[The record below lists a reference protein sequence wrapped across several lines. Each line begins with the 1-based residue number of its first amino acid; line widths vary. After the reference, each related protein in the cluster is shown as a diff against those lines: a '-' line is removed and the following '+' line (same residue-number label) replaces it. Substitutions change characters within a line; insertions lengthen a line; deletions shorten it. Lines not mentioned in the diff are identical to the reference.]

1 MYRPRCFSCAFI
13 LTGHMD
19 MQTATAVAQTK
30 EGRGLI
36 HVNGSP
42 ISNLRPE
49 ILRFKVYEAVL
60 AAGEENFAYIDIRL
74 RVKGGGHT
82 SQVYALR
89 QAIAKA
95 VVAYHAKYID
105 ASSALEL
112 KKKLVAYDRS
122 LLIADPRR
130 AEPKKF
136 GGHGARAR
144 RQKRSVY
151 PLLLVGPL
159 LTPLSLQ
166 LPLTCFAVALHVFPI
181 SLYAGTTSNMTCMK
195 IIAFRK
201 QDTKHE
207 HANMHT
213 YVTSVR
219 IIKHYS
225 VAER

>member
-1 MYRPRCFSCAFI
+1 MSSTKAVQTFGKKKVRRSW
-13 LTGHMD
+13 LTRRFLAEIAT
-19 MQTATAVAQTK
+19 QTATAVAHAR

-36 HVNGSP
+36 HINGSP
-42 ISNLRPE
+42 ITLLRPE

-60 AAGEENFAYIDIRL
+60 AAGEENFSFIDIRV

-95 VVAYHAKYID
+95 AVAFHAKYVD

-130 AEPKKF
+130 MEPKKF

-144 RQKRSVY
+144 RQKRSVQD
-151 PLLLVGPL
+151 LLAISPPTDLMHTVTVKHCIFL
-159 LTPLSLQ
+159 LS
-166 LPLTCFAVALHVFPI
+166 
-181 SLYAGTTSNMTCMK
+181 SLYILPMPS
-195 IIAFRK
+195 
-201 QDTKHE
+201 Q
-207 HANMHT
+207 HAVYESPTPNSIRHN
-213 YVTSVR
+213 
-219 IIKHYS
+219 
-225 VAER
+225 

>member
-1 MYRPRCFSCAFI
+1 MERVD
-13 LTGHMD
+13 T
-19 MQTATAVAQTK
+19 QTATAVAQTR

-42 ISNLRPE
+42 ITIIQPE
-49 ILRFKVYEAVL
+49 ILRFKIYEAVL
-60 AAGEENFAYIDIRL
+60 AAGEEYFAYIDIRL

-144 RQKRSVY
+144 RQKRSVH
-151 PLLLVGPL
+151 PLFSIVWLF
-159 LTPLSLQ
+159 TSLPPQ
-166 LPLTCFAVALHVFPI
+166 LPLACFAVALHVFSI
-181 SLYAGTTSNMTCMK
+181 SLYAGITSNMTCMK
-195 IIAFRK
+195 
-201 QDTKHE
+201 
-207 HANMHT
+207 
-213 YVTSVR
+213 
-219 IIKHYS
+219 
-225 VAER
+225 

>member
-1 MYRPRCFSCAFI
+1 MRCSHCLPYTSKLI
-13 LTGHMD
+13 ERTD
-19 MQTATAVAQTK
+19 TQTATAVAQTK

-42 ISNLRPE
+42 ITILQPE

-60 AAGEENFAYIDIRL
+60 AAGEENFADIDIRL

-112 KKKLVAYDRS
+112 KKKLVSYDRS

-151 PLLLVGPL
+151 PLLSIGWF
-159 LTPLSLQ
+159 LTLSLPAVTVD
-166 LPLTCFAVALHVFPI
+166 LFGVALHVFSI
-181 SLYAGTTSNMTCMK
+181 SLYAGTTSNMTCMR

-201 QDTKHE
+201 QITKHE
-207 HANMHT
+207 HANIT
-213 YVTSVR
+213 YAVLVKA
-219 IIKHYS
+219 IKRSS
-225 VAER
+225 VAAR

>member
-1 MYRPRCFSCAFI
+1 
-13 LTGHMD
+13 
-19 MQTATAVAQTK
+19 MQTATAVAHTK

-42 ISNLRPE
+42 IYNLQPE

-112 KKKLVAYDRS
+112 KKKFTSYDRS
-122 LLIADPRR
+122 LLISDPRR

-144 RQKRSVY
+144 RQKRSVHH
-151 PLLLVGPL
+151 PMLSAGPPFNLLCP
-159 LTPLSLQ
+159 Q
-166 LPLTCFAVALHVFPI
+166 LPLTCFAAALDVLSM
-181 SLYAGTTSNMTCMK
+181 SLYAGTASNTTCMK

-201 QDTKHE
+201 QDTKHG
-207 HANMHT
+207 HT
-213 YVTSVR
+213 KYTTR
-219 IIKHYS
+219 H
-225 VAER
+225 

>member
-1 MYRPRCFSCAFI
+1 MFRFRYLPCSSN
-13 LTGHMD
+13 LTERIYT
-19 MQTATAVAQTK
+19 QTATAVAHTK

-42 ISNLRPE
+42 ITNLRPE

-144 RQKRSVY
+144 RQKRSVP
-151 PLLLVGPL
+151 PLLSIGP
-159 LTPLSLQ
+159 PLNPLPSQ
-166 LPLTCFAVALHVFPI
+166 LPLICFAAALHILSI
-181 SLYAGTTSNMTCMK
+181 SLYAGTTSNMICMK

-201 QDTKHE
+201 QDTKHKRTDVQTQ
-207 HANMHT
+207 HQW
-213 YVTSVR
+213 VS
-219 IIKHYS
+219 
-225 VAER
+225 

>member
-1 MYRPRCFSCAFI
+1 MFTER
-13 LTGHMD
+13 MD
-19 MQTATAVAQTK
+19 TQTATAVAHTK

-42 ISNLRPE
+42 ITTLQPE

-89 QAIAKA
+89 QAIAKG

-112 KKKLVAYDRS
+112 KKKLVSYDRS

-144 RQKRSVY
+144 RQKRSVH
-151 PLLLVGPL
+151 PLLSIGSLSDPL
-159 LTPLSLQ
+159 LAVTVNLSCC
-166 LPLTCFAVALHVFPI
+166 CFACLFYIIVCRYHKQHDLYESNRI
-181 SLYAGTTSNMTCMK
+181 SKARYKT
-195 IIAFRK
+195 
-201 QDTKHE
+201 
-207 HANMHT
+207 
-213 YVTSVR
+213 
-219 IIKHYS
+219 
-225 VAER
+225 

>member
-1 MYRPRCFSCAFI
+1 MSTTKAVQTFGKKKVCLISRVSFFI
-13 LTGHMD
+13 QFTERMD
-19 MQTATAVAQTK
+19 TQTATAVAHTK

-42 ISNLRPE
+42 ITILQPE

-105 ASSALEL
+105 ASSALDL

-136 GGHGARAR
+136 GGRGARAR
-144 RQKRSVY
+144 RQKRSVQ
-151 PLLLVGPL
+151 LLLFIEFLFDPF
-159 LTPLSLQ
+159 TPQLS
-166 LPLTCFAVALHVFPI
+166 LTCFTVALHVFSI
-181 SLYAGTTSNMTCMK
+181 VLCWQHKRHDLLSKCNRS
-195 IIAFRK
+195 
-201 QDTKHE
+201 
-207 HANMHT
+207 HARHKT
-213 YVTSVR
+213 
-219 IIKHYS
+219 
-225 VAER
+225 

>member
-1 MYRPRCFSCAFI
+1 MYRPRSLPCASK
-13 LTGHMD
+13 LTGEVD
-19 MQTATAVAQTK
+19 TQTATAVAHTK

-42 ISNLRPE
+42 ISNLQPE

-60 AAGEENFAYIDIRL
+60 AAGEENFAFIDIRL

-89 QAIAKA
+89 QAIAKS

-112 KKKLVAYDRS
+112 KKKLVFYDRS

-144 RQKRSVY
+144 RQKRSVHSLFSIVSLFD
-151 PLLLVGPL
+151 PLPH
-159 LTPLSLQ
+159 S
-166 LPLTCFAVALHVFPI
+166 
-181 SLYAGTTSNMTCMK
+181 Y
-195 IIAFRK
+195 R
-201 QDTKHE
+201 
-207 HANMHT
+207 
-213 YVTSVR
+213 
-219 IIKHYS
+219 
-225 VAER
+225 